1 MLSIALFH
9 WISSGSCCTTDIMWT
24 ELILPS
30 RLYVQSI
37 SLEIKKY
44 PGFKCQSSI
53 LVGCSVQ
60 IPFFW
65 LWKSIWRA
73 FSTSTIS
80 LSTILRSVSSN
91 PITKN
96 HFQSLFTK
104 YVMKLNTLSKQTF
117 WSKDLYIYYLLH
129 FPLLQIIFSCLRSMR
144 TNPVH
149 LFR

>member
-1 MLSIALFH
+1 MLSIARFH
-9 WISSGSCCTTDIMWT
+9 WISSGSCCKTDIMWT
-24 ELILPS
+24 ELFLPS

-53 LVGCSVQ
+53 LVDCSVQ
-60 IPFFW
+60 ICFFW
-65 LWKSIWRA
+65 LWKSIRRA
-73 FSTSTIS
+73 FSIRTIS
-80 LSTILRSVSSN
+80 LSTILLSVCSN

-104 YVMKLNTLSKQTF
+104 YVMKFNTLSKQTF
-117 WSKDLYIYYLLH
+117 WSKDFYIYYLLH

>member
-9 WISSGSCCTTDIMWT
+9 WISSGSCCKPDIMWI
-24 ELILPS
+24 ELLLPS

-60 IPFFW
+60 ILFFW

-73 FSTSTIS
+73 FSISKIS
-80 LSTILRSVSSN
+80 LSTILLSVCSN
-91 PITKN
+91 PITIKIAFN
-96 HFQSLFTK
+96 LCLQNMSWNWIPCQNRLFGQKICTSI
-104 YVMKLNTLSKQTF
+104 TS
-117 WSKDLYIYYLLH
+117 YI
-129 FPLLQIIFSCLRSMR
+129 F
-144 TNPVH
+144 
-149 LFR
+149 LFCK